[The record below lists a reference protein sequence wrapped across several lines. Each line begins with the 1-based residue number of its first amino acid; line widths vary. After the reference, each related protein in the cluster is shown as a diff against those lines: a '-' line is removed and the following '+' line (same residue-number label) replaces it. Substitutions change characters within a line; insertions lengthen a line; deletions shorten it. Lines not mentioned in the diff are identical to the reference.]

1 MGSSENQRSRP
12 ERISAA
18 DFSAMTGGKSPPP
31 GRQAPRK
38 PRVNHRRWTAR
49 IEGDQT
55 PFRLRLPF
63 LPPSVN
69 KLFTTVRDPQ
79 TGVIKRVLTQQARRI
94 RRLVLAMIDRELNPA
109 ALYELHIDLYMS
121 CFTRKGLVRKV
132 DVSNRVKFIEDCVCT
147 ALGIDDSH
155 IFRVV
160 LTKRD
165 APQEFTLIEIRPL
178 AAEDRDAA

>member
-1 MGSSENQRSRP
+1 MSANEQPRSRP
-12 ERISAA
+12 KRVTVAE
-18 DFSAMTGGKSPPP
+18 FGAMA

-38 PRVNHRRWTAR
+38 PRVQHRDWSTRFDK
-49 IEGDQT
+49 GPQQ

-79 TGVIKRVLTQQARRI
+79 SGVIKRVLTQEARKI
-94 RRLVLAMIDRELNPA
+94 RRLVTALIDRQLNPA
-109 ALYELHIDLYMS
+109 LLYELRIDIHLP
-121 CFTRKGLVRKV
+121 CFTRKGEVRKL
-132 DVSNRVKFIEDCVCT
+132 DLSNRVKFIEDCVCT

-160 LTKRD
+160 LTKHDSDAELTEIVILERD
-165 APQEFTLIEIRPL
+165 QQAGRE
-178 AAEDRDAA
+178 AA

>member
-1 MGSSENQRSRP
+1 MSTPEHQRSRP
-12 ERISAA
+12 QRISAA
-18 DFSAMTGGKSPPP
+18 DFSALG
-31 GRQAPRK
+31 GRQSPRK
-38 PRVNHRRWTAR
+38 TRVKHRSWTAKLPPDDR
-49 IEGDQT
+49 

-94 RRLVLAMIDRELNPA
+94 RRLVMAMIDRELNPA
-109 ALYELHIDLYMS
+109 GLYELQIDIYLP
-121 CFTRKGLVRKV
+121 CFTKKGAVRKV
-132 DVSNRVKFIEDCVCT
+132 DVSNRVKFIEDCVCS

-160 LTKRD
+160 LNKRD
-165 APQEFTLIEIRPL
+165 AADELTLIEIRPL
-178 AAEDRDAA
+178 ADEDREAA